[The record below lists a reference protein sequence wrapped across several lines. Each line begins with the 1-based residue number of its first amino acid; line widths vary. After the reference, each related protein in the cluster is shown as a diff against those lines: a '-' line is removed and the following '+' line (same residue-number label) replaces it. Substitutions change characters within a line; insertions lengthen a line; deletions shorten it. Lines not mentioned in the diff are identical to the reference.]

1 MRFTAEAIVV
11 LPQNHSDMQPVAQL
25 TTVST
30 NEGIWFALVQ
40 TAMLFSRQFWNV
52 TV

>member
-1 MRFTAEAIVV
+1 MRFTAMAFVV
-11 LPQNHSDMQPVAQL
+11 LLQNRNGMQAVAQL
-25 TTVST
+25 EVLLTTDGV
-30 NEGIWFALVQ
+30 WLALVH